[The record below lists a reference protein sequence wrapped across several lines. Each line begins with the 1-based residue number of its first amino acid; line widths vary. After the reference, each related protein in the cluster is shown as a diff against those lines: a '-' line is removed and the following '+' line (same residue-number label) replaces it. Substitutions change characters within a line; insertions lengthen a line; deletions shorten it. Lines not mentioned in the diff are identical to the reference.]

1 MFKFLKRTKIVAPAL
16 EEQVHKLRELGFTF
30 NGNETNE
37 LIDLLLE
44 QFERENYEK
53 DPYFLLL
60 TIAGAELCD
69 SNMQV
74 IRMSNDVWNFDMECI
89 EEEDAYMQLL
99 NHFIDLAKGELPVED
114 IKSYVN
120 FDREEAFVSFHLD
133 GNVYQWQLLFEN
145 DWTDINLFKKLG
157 NLAMKRNKGKQYIYF
172 NDGQSLT
179 LMYCDMQVWHKI
191 NELSEKKFIKLA

>member
-1 MFKFLKRTKIVAPAL
+1 
-16 EEQVHKLRELGFTF
+16 
-30 NGNETNE
+30 
-37 LIDLLLE
+37 LE
-44 QFERENYEK
+44 QFEREQYEE

-74 IRMSNDVWNFDMECI
+74 IRMSHDVWNFDMECI
-89 EEEDAYMQLL
+89 EEEDAYTLL
-99 NHFIDLAKGELPVED
+99 LHHFIDLAKGELPLENIV
-114 IKSYVN
+114 SNVN
-120 FDREEAFVSFHLD
+120 FEREEALVSFHLG
-133 GNVYQWQLLFEN
+133 GNVYQWQLSFEN
-145 DWTDINLFKKLG
+145 DWADINLFKNLG

-179 LMYCDMQVWHKI
+179 LIYSDKQVWHKL